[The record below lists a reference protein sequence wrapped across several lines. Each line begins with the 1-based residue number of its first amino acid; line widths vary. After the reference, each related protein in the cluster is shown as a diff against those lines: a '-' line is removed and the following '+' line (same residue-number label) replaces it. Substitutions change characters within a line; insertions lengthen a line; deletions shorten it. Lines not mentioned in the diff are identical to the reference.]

1 MRIIIF
7 TKISQTPFNNV
18 SFCRNL
24 TLRKQKA
31 LSRVCAC
38 NFCKSFYT
46 GTIFNTLFCKRFLS
60 DLCNTGDTPTLFN
73 WLQSDTRRA
82 VFNSFLFEQWRSL
95 HHYQSKPSSNSLS
108 WIIFRGGS
116 RTAATSKMEHFL
128 IIVNGFQPLTIIT
141 KRSILDVAAV
151 LDPLL
156 ILSPFR
162 IFVLD
167 HFQRSYV
174 FYTSHWR
181 IQNSVK
187 YLIWRVYENS

>member
-1 MRIIIF
+1 MQELYLILF
-7 TKISQTPFNNV
+7 
-18 SFCRNL
+18 
-24 TLRKQKA
+24 RKQ
-31 LSRVCAC
+31 
-38 NFCKSFYT
+38 
-46 GTIFNTLFCKRFLS
+46 FLS
-60 DLCNTGDTPTLFN
+60 DLYNTGDTPTLFN
-73 WLQSDTRRA
+73 LLQSDTRRA
-82 VFNSFLFEQWRSL
+82 VFNSFLFKRWRSL

-116 RTAATSKMEHFL
+116 RTAATSKMELFL
-128 IIVNGFQPLTIIT
+128 IIVNGLLTIIT

-181 IQNSVK
+181 IQNFVK